1 MEIKIHSVDKI
12 KIAELVSTNVLINT
26 IEDGLNL
33 IGDLYYQ
40 GFDRIIIYEIN
51 MSPLF
56 FDLKSGF
63 AGELLQ
69 KFTNYRMQLTIIGDF
84 SNYPSKSFQDF
95 IYESNKGKQIGFLPT
110 LSSAVSK

>member
-1 MEIKIHSVDKI
+1 MEIKIHSTDKI
-12 KIAELVSTNVLINT
+12 KIAELVSTDILVNT

-40 GFDRIIIYEIN
+40 GFDRIIIYERN
-51 MSPLF
+51 MCPLF

-69 KFTNYRMQLTIIGDF
+69 KFSNYRMQLTIIGDF
-84 SNYPSKSFQDF
+84 TNYTNKSLQDF
-95 IYESNKGKQIGFLPT
+95 IYESNKGKQINFLPT
-110 LSSAVSK
+110 LSSALID